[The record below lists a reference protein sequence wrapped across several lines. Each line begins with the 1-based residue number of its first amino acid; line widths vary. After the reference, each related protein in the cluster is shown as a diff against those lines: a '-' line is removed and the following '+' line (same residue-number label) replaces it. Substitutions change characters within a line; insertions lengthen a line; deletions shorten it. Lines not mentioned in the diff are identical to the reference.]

1 VKSVVWQG
9 LASAKPASR
18 KAEKNEGLEE
28 AVNRNVP
35 AGAIEDAGYTSVDPA
50 PPLDGKAADH
60 RARVA
65 ELRARLA
72 DTALPM
78 FQRMRCVFTLR
89 NLGGPDAVDALAA
102 CFADPSALLRHE
114 VAYVMGQMQ
123 DAHAIP
129 ALTRTLM
136 KEEEHVMVRHEC
148 AEALGAIG
156 RPESVPVLERYVHDP
171 HPEVAES
178 CVVAL
183 DLIAWVN
190 SKELEYA
197 DA

>member
-1 VKSVVWQG
+1 M
-9 LASAKPASR
+9 
-18 KAEKNEGLEE
+18 
-28 AVNRNVP
+28 NRNVP
-35 AGAIEDAGYTSVDPA
+35 AGAIEDAGYASVDPA

-60 RARVA
+60 RARAA
-65 ELRARLA
+65 ELRARLL

-89 NLGGPDAVDALAA
+89 NLGGPEAVDALAA

-123 DAHAIP
+123 DPHAIP
-129 ALTRTLM
+129 ALTRQLM
-136 KEEEHVMVRHEC
+136 REDEHVMVRHEC

-156 RPESVPVLERYVHDP
+156 QPESVPVLERYARDP